1 VSRVPAN
8 EIEAI
13 VTKALRDRL
22 TSSGHGAPPISDP
35 DAILTWVTKIEIRAK
50 QLAITIKA
58 RERLLHQPC
67 GGDQNQDGGTLND
80 QCEVILAPWI
90 KPSARKF
97 RDVIQP
103 ASAPLHR
110 SRPIRAE
117 RRAGLIRAVAGGR
130 QWLDEI
136 VSGRMTI
143 KDIAIKQKCSVRQ
156 INLTMSMAFLAPP
169 LVCQSSR
176 PSERSALTIMHGVNW
191 FCYIA
196 ARFTASSRS
205 MCHILSLLNRRT
217 GRRIVRIPQA
227 WQITEVGRTI
237 QARLQPSGDRAAKRN
252 NLVKI

>member
-1 VSRVPAN
+1 VGSVSRVPAN

-80 QCEVILAPWI
+80 RGEVILAPWI
-90 KPSARKF
+90 KP
-97 RDVIQP
+97 P
-103 ASAPLHR
+103 ASAPSHR

-237 QARLQPSGDRAAKRN
+237 QARLQPSGDRTAKRN